1 MKNRRSIRTYYS
13 SLRAGTIYCTVLTS
27 FMIAFGALATIRF
40 QFSSLPSTNNEA
52 DAITPMYH
60 AKPYVDLKAVA
71 TDLQTQHQEQKVMR
85 PSSSSLAPS
94 TLLRFDWTNLTL
106 ISGLARRM
114 AAHQSNCSLPLG
126 NFVYRNRYGLGSDL
140 HVWGQALCNGLE
152 SNVRVRTVGSWTWV
166 DQQACK
172 TTDPALDLKA
182 PTTTIATTPMTCYFP
197 TTEIQCLGDT
207 LLVREHP
214 TFDSAVYNISRPNG
228 VVKVECDSILEQ
240 VSKPE
245 LRTAVVEY
253 LFSHVSELVV
263 READRQASLVF
274 REAPGGKAPPDLITV
289 HIRWGDKAKEMKLVP
304 IQDYIQAVQKIL
316 KQRHAASTTESG
328 LQSSLEA
335 ANILLATEDPAV
347 VEEFQKLIPSTWR
360 VYVDQYF
367 YDMLPHR
374 VAEYNGSPKMSA
386 LLEGK
391 PGLKALGSLLVC
403 MEANDFVLTTASN
416 WSRLMNE
423 LRTSILDPRCNNC
436 TTMIDLRRVRGE
448 W

>member
-1 MKNRRSIRTYYS
+1 M
-13 SLRAGTIYCTVLTS
+13 LVA
-27 FMIAFGALATIRF
+27 FMMAFGAWATIGF
-40 QFSSLPSTNNEA
+40 QFSSLPSTNKEA
-52 DAITPMYH
+52 DAITPIYN
-60 AKPYVDLKAVA
+60 PRPNVDWKAVA
-71 TDLQTQHQEQKVMR
+71 TGLQTQHKEQEVMR
-85 PSSSSLAPS
+85 PSSSSSPP
-94 TLLRFDWTNLTL
+94 LLRFDWTNLTL
-106 ISGLARRM
+106 MSDLARRM
-114 AAHQSNCSLPLG
+114 ATHQTNCSLPLG

-140 HVWGQALCNGLE
+140 HVWGQALCNGME
-152 SNVRVRTVGSWTWV
+152 SNVRVRTLGSWTWV

-172 TTDPALDLKA
+172 TTDPTLDSIA
-182 PTTTIATTPMTCYFP
+182 PTTTTTTTTPMTCYFP
-197 TTEIQCLGDT
+197 ATEIQCPGDG

-228 VVKVECDSILEQ
+228 VVKVQCDSILEQ
-240 VSKPE
+240 ASKPN
-245 LRTAVVEY
+245 LRAAVVEY

-274 REAPGGKAPPDLITV
+274 REAPGGKAPHDLITV
-289 HIRWGDKAKEMKLVP
+289 HIRWGDKGKEMKLVP
-304 IQDYIQAVQKIL
+304 IQDYITAVHKIL
-316 KQRHAASTTESG
+316 KQRQAASTTESG
-328 LQSSLEA
+328 PPSSLK

-347 VEEFQKLIPSTWR
+347 VEEFQKRMPSTWR

-374 VAEYNGSPKMSA
+374 IAEYNGSPKMSA

-403 MEANDFVLTTASN
+403 MEANDFVLTTESN

-423 LRTSILDPRCNNC
+423 LRKSILDPRCNTC
-436 TTMIDLRRVRGE
+436 TTMIDLRPVRRE